1 MNRFR
6 AMQQGLSMI
15 EVLVTLVLLTVGL
28 LGFATL
34 ESKLQVTQMESYQ
47 RAQAVLLVNDMAERM
62 NSNYPN
68 VSSYVTGTTTPL
80 GVGNTTE
87 TTSCTTLTCYSRD
100 LCEWNL
106 AVQGAAETKT
116 SGSTTSNLGA
126 LIGARGCVEL
136 VQAANTA
143 SGICTPGVYRITV
156 TWQGL
161 NATAAPPTGLACASG
176 KYGSN
181 DAFRRAVSLQI
192 AIGLSQCS

>member
-1 MNRFR
+1 MNRLR
-6 AMQQGLSMI
+6 ATQQGLSMI

-87 TTSCTTLTCYSRD
+87 TTACTTLTGYSRD

-106 AVQGAAETKT
+106 ALQGAAETKT
-116 SGSTTSNLGA
+116 SGSTTTNMGA
-126 LIGARGCVEL
+126 MIGARGCVEL
-136 VQAANTA
+136 VQAANTT

-161 NATAAPPTGLACASG
+161 NKTAAPPTGLACASG
-176 KYGSN
+176 LYG
-181 DAFRRAVSLQI
+181 DETQRRAVSLQI